1 MPVIAINVSKKVYD
15 AYHQIKS
22 GKRSERMNNALERHF
37 RLEHQEPRSHTELDT
52 KILELQDNIGKLQ
65 EIILKTNEEKD
76 KLRDLALKQQEYLNQ
91 SWLSSILRRRRQP
104 SDELIQ

>member
-1 MPVIAINVSKKVYD
+1 
-15 AYHQIKS
+15 
-22 GKRSERMNNALERHF
+22 MNNALERHF
-37 RLEHQEPRSHTELDT
+37 RIEHQNPISHMELET

-91 SWLSSILRRRRQP
+91 SWLSSILHRRHRP
-104 SDELIQ
+104 SDELIRQENGRNNPNRQKCPEGSGASSQEY

>member
-37 RLEHQEPRSHTELDT
+37 RIEHQNPRSHIELET
-52 KILELQDNIGKLQ
+52 KLLELQDNINKLQ
-65 EIILKTNEEKD
+65 DIILKTNEEKD

-91 SWLSSILRRRRQP
+91 SWLSNILRRRRQP

>member
-37 RLEHQEPRSHTELDT
+37 RIEHQNPISHIELET

-91 SWLSSILRRRRQP
+91 SWLSSILRRHRRP
-104 SDELIQ
+104 LDESIQ

>member
-1 MPVIAINVSKKVYD
+1 
-15 AYHQIKS
+15 
-22 GKRSERMNNALERHF
+22 MNNALERHF
-37 RLEHQEPRSHTELDT
+37 RIEHQNPISHMELET

-91 SWLSSILRRRRQP
+91 SWLSSILHRRHRP
-104 SDELIQ
+104 SDELIR